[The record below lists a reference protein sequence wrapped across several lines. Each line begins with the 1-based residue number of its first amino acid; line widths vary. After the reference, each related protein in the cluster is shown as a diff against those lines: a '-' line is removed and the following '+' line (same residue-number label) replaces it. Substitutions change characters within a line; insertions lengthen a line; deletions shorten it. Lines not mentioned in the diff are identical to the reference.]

1 MLKAEKE
8 AARSKGEIVNLN
20 KQMEAD
26 RERMKVLMRNNKQMG
41 DEIEV
46 LNGRVEGLK
55 KEVSFLRKEGEY
67 ESGRIGKEFQEM
79 MEILFCARAI

>member
-1 MLKAEKE
+1 MRAEKE
-8 AARSKGEIVNLN
+8 VARGKGEIVNLN
-20 KQMEAD
+20 KQLEAD

-46 LNGRVEGLK
+46 LNERVEGLK

-67 ESGRIGKEFQEM
+67 ESGRIGK
-79 MEILFCARAI
+79 